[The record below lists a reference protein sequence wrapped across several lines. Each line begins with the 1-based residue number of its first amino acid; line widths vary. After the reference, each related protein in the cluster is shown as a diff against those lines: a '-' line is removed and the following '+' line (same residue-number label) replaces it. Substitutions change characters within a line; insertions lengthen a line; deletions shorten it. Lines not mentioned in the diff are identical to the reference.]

1 MKGTVEIQD
10 QVEGLQYASNTF
22 QCIDMNR
29 IAIFGAIKLEKS
41 KTDLIII
48 LKYLRLVLRGLYG
61 IDGASS
67 TTGYI

>member
-1 MKGTVEIQD
+1 LKGTVEIQD

-41 KTDLIII
+41 KTSLIII

-61 IDGASS
+61 INGASS
-67 TTGYI
+67 TAGYI